1 MQNIT
6 TKPCVIGIDPGLA
19 NTGYGIIS
27 YSQNRFSCIEYGAIV
42 TPPDMTQ
49 GERLLHIFDEVSALL
64 KRFKPAEAGIENVY
78 FGKNVTSAI
87 TVSQARGV
95 VLLAL
100 AQHMVRVSEYAPN
113 AIKKAV
119 TGIALAEKRQV
130 QEAVKIILGLPKIPK
145 PDHAAD
151 ALAAAITKINL
162 GDVGIILMDSAF
174 SC

>member
-1 MQNIT
+1 MQNII

-87 TVSQARGV
+87 TVSQAR
-95 VLLAL
+95 
-100 AQHMVRVSEYAPN
+100 
-113 AIKKAV
+113 
-119 TGIALAEKRQV
+119 
-130 QEAVKIILGLPKIPK
+130 
-145 PDHAAD
+145 
-151 ALAAAITKINL
+151 
-162 GDVGIILMDSAF
+162 
-174 SC
+174 